1 MLWSGFLEP
10 TRNIRSMRLSA
21 KAGLLKTKL
30 SPLRPSEARMELE
43 EGSGRPDSL
52 RTFTGDKPMY
62 LTDPRIKPLPQSD
75 WDNETRELMESLQRD
90 GRIYNI
96 FATLAAHP
104 QLLKRWLVF
113 AGHVLNKSTLPA
125 REREIAILRMG
136 WLCRAEYEWGHHVA
150 IGKQAGL
157 SDDDIK
163 RIAEGPD
170 APGLDSFEATLIRAV
185 DELHAN
191 TFIGDATWKALAERY
206 STEQLLDFLFTA
218 GQYKMVSMVLNSSGI
233 QLEEG
238 FEGFSNETQG

>member
-1 MLWSGFLEP
+1 MHLDRP
-10 TRNIRSMRLSA
+10 RV
-21 KAGLLKTKL
+21 
-30 SPLRPSEARMELE
+30 SPLQESELN
-43 EGSGRPDSL
+43 D
-52 RTFTGDKPMY
+52 
-62 LTDPRIKPLPQSD
+62 
-75 WDNETRELMESLQRD
+75 ETRELLEPLRRNGQV
-90 GRIYNI
+90 YNI
-96 FATLAAHP
+96 FATLARHP

-113 AGHVLNKSTLPA
+113 GGHVLGKSTLPA

-157 SDDDIK
+157 NDADIK

-170 APGLDSFEATLIRAV
+170 AAGLDPFEAALLRAV

-191 TFIGDATWKALAERY
+191 TFIGDSTWKALAERY

-218 GQYKMVSMVLNSSGI
+218 GQYKLVSMVLNSIGV

-238 FEGFSNETQG
+238 FEGFSHET